1 MKNDIKITKV
11 EAISYR
17 LPTRREFRWAG
28 LQESIGGFV
37 CARIETNTGLVGY
50 GEATPLPDWGGDYH
64 RHCGETMASV
74 HYLIESVMGPLLI
87 GKDPTNIVQAHETMN
102 YYVRGNTYAKAA
114 IDIAL
119 YDIWGKVT
127 NQPIY
132 KLLGGKVRDEVK
144 VGHMIGIMSLEESR
158 KEARGAYEDGI
169 RAFQIKTGEDFER
182 DVAVIKMLR
191 EEFGDSVWLRL
202 DANKGYKDVK
212 TALYLLNKMVDKD
225 GKPLLDMVE
234 QPVEGFKDM
243 AVMTDKLSIKTIVD
257 ESVWNL
263 ADAFEAVSHRDT
275 YHLPCDTNGSLES
288 AIGTAANVHFVLSQP
303 AATLPSIISINAPA
317 GKHPYKF
324 GGHFYDDDICVEPFK
339 VKDGCILPFEGPGL
353 GIEVDEDKLNKY
365 RIQ

>member
-1 MKNDIKITKV
+1 
-11 EAISYR
+11 
-17 LPTRREFRWAG
+17 
-28 LQESIGGFV
+28 
-37 CARIETNTGLVGY
+37 
-50 GEATPLPDWGGDYH
+50 
-64 RHCGETMASV
+64 MASV

-127 NQPIY
+127 DQPIY
-132 KLLGGKVRDEVK
+132 KLLGGKVREEVK

-212 TALYLLNKMVDKD
+212 TALYLLNKMVGKD

-243 AVMTDKLSIKTIVD
+243 AVMTI
-257 ESVWNL
+257 
-263 ADAFEAVSHRDT
+263 
-275 YHLPCDTNGSLES
+275 Y
-288 AIGTAANVHFVLSQP
+288 
-303 AATLPSIISINAPA
+303 
-317 GKHPYKF
+317 
-324 GGHFYDDDICVEPFK
+324 
-339 VKDGCILPFEGPGL
+339 
-353 GIEVDEDKLNKY
+353 
-365 RIQ
+365 